1 MDIDTFRGVH
11 STREADRTTQTHG
24 GAVTR
29 KRYWL
34 VWDEGAESG
43 GTVTVQPLSA
53 SLEPAGA
60 KRIITREEFAQQ
72 YTPEPEVVPSL
83 ARPQEGG
90 AGAGKAAKG
99 AEVSRSEHRQ
109 TIALDDLD
117 FLDREEEMGLADAS
131 GTGERAP
138 LDGPAA
144 EKEREMRADFGMGLV
159 YLKQGD
165 SRKALRIFEKL
176 VEERELVPG
185 HKHMFTDFGISLRK
199 SSLLEMALKHHL
211 KVVELSGE
219 DDHAHHNV
227 ARIYFELGDVNSAV
241 RYLKKS
247 LELNPGLSCSERFMR
262 FIRKQRG
269 SGLIKLDM

>member
-11 STREADRTTQTHG
+11 STREADRTTKPHG

-34 VWDEGAESG
+34 VWDEMAES

-53 SLEPAGA
+53 ALEPAGA
-60 KRIITREEFAQQ
+60 KRIITREEFTAQ
-72 YTPEPEVVPSL
+72 YTPEPGMVPSL
-83 ARPQEGG
+83 ARTQDAD
-90 AGAGKAAKG
+90 AGAREPAKG
-99 AEVSRSEHRQ
+99 QAVSRSEHRQ

-117 FLDREEEMGLADAS
+117 FLDREAEMGLAAP
-131 GTGERAP
+131 TAAGERPP
-138 LDGPAA
+138 LDGPSE

-176 VEERELVPG
+176 LEERELVPG

-227 ARIYFELGDVNSAV
+227 ARIYFELGDESSAV

-247 LELNPGLSCSERFMR
+247 LELNPELSCSERFMR
-262 FIRKQRG
+262 FIRKKRG
-269 SGLIKLDM
+269 GGGPIKLDM